1 MRPAS
6 TCLACMCA
14 ALMGCSGPV
23 SRAHEEHPSGAARVG
38 EPDLLPVGYFPPYE
52 IAPSCEGS
60 KDTCECTDKRVIQV
74 AVGDGHS
81 CALLENGKV
90 RCWGSG
96 TYGMLGYGNQEHM
109 GDDETPADA
118 GDVDV
123 GGMVVQIATGGAHTC
138 ALLETG
144 SVRCWGDASRGQLGY
159 GSKEKIG
166 DDETPASVGDV
177 DLGGKVVQIATGFV
191 HTCALLEQGSV
202 RCWGSGKNGKLGYG
216 HTRNIGDD
224 ETPASAGDV
233 DVGGMVAQI
242 AAGGGHTCALLT
254 TGKVRCW
261 GKAYNGELGYG
272 NKEDI
277 GDDETPAS
285 AGDIDIE
292 ERALQV
298 STGPLHT
305 CVLFEGGGVRCWG
318 YNYGH
323 QLGSDKPPKIG
334 DDEPLGASNAM
345 ELAGPALQIAAGRDH
360 TCAVIESGN
369 VQCWGLGKHGKLGYG
384 SQDDIGD
391 DESPAAAG
399 FVDVGCPVAQVTA
412 GNNHTCALLA
422 SGVVRCWGDGA
433 LGRLGYGNSHDIGD
447 DEPPAQAGDVPVH
460 QVLIQE

>member
-6 TCLACMCA
+6 LVCLFMVPV
-14 ALMGCSGPV
+14 GCSGPA
-23 SRAHEEHPSGAARVG
+23 SQARGEIPSGAQVE
-38 EPDLLPVGYFPPYE
+38 EPASDLLPVGYFPHYE
-52 IAPSCEGS
+52 IAPACTGS
-60 KDTCECTDKRVIQV
+60 KDTCECTDRRVIQV

-81 CALLENGKV
+81 CALLEDGKV

-96 TYGMLGYGNQEHM
+96 TYGRLGYGNEEHV
-109 GDDETPADA
+109 GDDETPASV

-123 GGMVVQIATGGAHTC
+123 GGRVVRIATGGAHTC

-144 SVRCWGDASRGQLGY
+144 GVRCWGEGHRGQLGY
-159 GSKEKIG
+159 GSK
-166 DDETPASVGDV
+166 D
-177 DLGGKVVQIATGFV
+177 
-191 HTCALLEQGSV
+191 
-202 RCWGSGKNGKLGYG
+202 
-216 HTRNIGDD
+216 NIGDD

-233 DVGGMVAQI
+233 DLGGRAVQIATGFLHTCALLEQGTVRCWGSNKNGKLGYGHTRSIGDDETPAGVGDVDVGGKVAQV

-272 NKEDI
+272 NREDI

-285 AGDIDIE
+285 AGDLDLE
-292 ERALQV
+292 EKAVQV
-298 STGPLHT
+298 SAGPLHT

-323 QLGSDKPPKIG
+323 RLGSDKPPKIG
-334 DDEPLGASNAM
+334 DDEPLSASNAM
-345 ELAGPALQIAAGRDH
+345 ELAGPALQIAAGHDH
-360 TCAVIESGN
+360 TCAVIEGGN
-369 VQCWGLGKHGKLGYG
+369 VQCWGLGRHGKLGYG

-399 FVDVGCPVAQVTA
+399 FVDVGCPVAQVAA
-412 GNNHTCALLA
+412 GNNHTCALLS

-433 LGRLGYGNSHDIGD
+433 LGRLGYGNSRDIGD
-447 DEPPAQAGDVPVH
+447 DEAPAQAGDVAVH
-460 QVLIQE
+460 